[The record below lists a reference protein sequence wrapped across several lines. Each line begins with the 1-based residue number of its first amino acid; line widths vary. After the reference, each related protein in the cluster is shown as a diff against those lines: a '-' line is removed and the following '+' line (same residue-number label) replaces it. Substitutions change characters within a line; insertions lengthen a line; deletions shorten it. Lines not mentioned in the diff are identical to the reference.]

1 MRSAAQPPRSPPGTP
16 RSSARRSPDPQT
28 PEQLGGAP
36 PGPARRPV
44 PASRIAGRPSGARS
58 SPEPGPAALP
68 TATPQPRP
76 AVPGGSAQT
85 GGTHAAPTPPS
96 PYLSLRARR
105 CFTPLLRQPEMRRG
119 GERGGAVGWGRG
131 QARGAAAGT
140 AEVKARGG
148 AGGGTRSA
156 GWGWRWHTEPG
167 GSCPLPSS
175 LLRLPETLRLTAQLP
190 LRTLRCPGDSQHHP
204 TAPRPLPLSPSV
216 PPPRNAAL
224 QALPSFLIPSRH
236 TVG

>member
-1 MRSAAQPPRSPPGTP
+1 MRSAAQPPRSRPGTP

-148 AGGGTRSA
+148 AGGGHARRGGVGVGTLSPAGPVPFPPPFCISQRPFVSPLSSRYGLCGAPGIPSTTRPPPGLSRSA
-156 GWGWRWHTEPG
+156 PP
-167 GSCPLPSS
+167 CPHPVTQPFRPS
-175 LLRLPETLRLTAQLP
+175 P
-190 LRTLRCPGDSQHHP
+190 
-204 TAPRPLPLSPSV
+204 PS
-216 PPPRNAAL
+216 
-224 QALPSFLIPSRH
+224 
-236 TVG
+236 